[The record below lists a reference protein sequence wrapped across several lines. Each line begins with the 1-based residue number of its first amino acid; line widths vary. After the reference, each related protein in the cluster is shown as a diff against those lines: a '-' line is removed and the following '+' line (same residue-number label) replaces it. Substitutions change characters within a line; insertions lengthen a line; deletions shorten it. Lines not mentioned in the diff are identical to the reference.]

1 MPVDALFNHIG
12 KLHRP
17 RPWGSLLD
25 AGTGK
30 HSLSWI
36 AGLETERWTGV
47 TGDASVAAKL
57 ERRFADRMRDGDRIV
72 AGNWNDPSF
81 LHAERYD
88 VVLADY
94 LLGAVEAF
102 APYFQD
108 CLFARLR
115 PLVAGRLYVVGLS
128 PYPGT
133 TDDPWGKVIVEIAHL
148 RDAAITLAGHSTY
161 REYPLEWCLRHLERA
176 GFEVEDVE
184 RFPIVYGPSFI
195 KNQLKVAERKLSLL
209 PDPTL
214 AAALKNAIDELRDRA
229 LETYEAYRGTP
240 FGADYVIDAR
250 PR

>member
-1 MPVDALFNHIG
+1 MPVDVLFQHLE
-12 KLHRP
+12 KLHGP
-17 RPWGSLLD
+17 GPWGSVLD

-36 AGLETERWTGV
+36 AGLETDRWTGV
-47 TGDASVAAKL
+47 TGDEAVAGKL
-57 ERRFADRMRDGDRIV
+57 RRRFAEAMRPHDQIV

-81 LHAERYD
+81 LHGKPYD

-102 APYFQD
+102 ARYFQD
-108 CLFARLR
+108 RLFSRLK
-115 PLVAGRLYVVGLS
+115 PLVGRRLYVIGLS

-133 TDDPWGKVIVEIAHL
+133 TDDPWGKIIVEIAHL

-161 REYPLEWCLRHLERA
+161 REYPLEWSLRHLEAA
-176 GFEVEDVE
+176 GFAVEDVQH
-184 RFPIVYGPSFI
+184 FPIVYGPSFI

-209 PDPTL
+209 PDQAL
-214 AAALKNAIDELRDRA
+214 AQALQNAIDELRDRA
-229 LETYEAYRGTP
+229 LETYESYRGTP
-240 FGADYVIDAR
+240 FGDDYVIDAR